1 MSLMILSSMVLM
13 KLEILKDSTDAFMR
27 FYAHFEVLHYKRF
40 IETGKNLLNF
50 TKIARLRCFLPLSK
64 KSCGWFAS
72 YTSCLL
78 QPYITSTTD
87 VIRLS

>member
-1 MSLMILSSMVLM
+1 MSLLILSSMVLM

-50 TKIARLRCFLPLSK
+50 TKKCLCSLEVLSAFVEKELRLVCKLYFL
-64 KSCGWFAS
+64 F
-72 YTSCLL
+72 
-78 QPYITSTTD
+78 ITAIYN
-87 VIRLS
+87 VNY